1 MSNAWDKTV
10 DFLVV
15 GSGAGGML
23 GSTFAAMNRQ
33 ETLVIEKSDLW
44 GGTSATSGGAI
55 WVPNSPVAI
64 AQGFQ
69 DSPEEAFKYIR
80 ALSADHVPDS
90 LISAYVQYSPDMLQW
105 VHDNTPVRFA
115 SIPYTDYHA
124 ELPGGKEGYRT
135 HLATEFDGRLLGEDV
150 QTLRPAS
157 PAASLLGKIAWKFTE
172 TTTLLYRPK
181 GWWITAAKMFLRY
194 YGDIPQRLRSKK
206 DRFLTLGNCL
216 MGGLRYAHKKAG
228 GQLWLNT
235 RMLELIY
242 ENGRVTGAKVLKDG
256 KELRIGARK
265 GVLLSTGG
273 FERNPSMR
281 AEHLKGSPE
290 PVRSGSQINNTG
302 DSIVAG
308 KAIGA
313 SVASLDSAWWGPVW
327 SIPGEDRGRLATI
340 ERALPHC
347 IIVDQNGHRFLNEA
361 ASYHITG
368 GHMREHNL
376 KTGAA
381 YPCWFIFDANY
392 RWKYPTGP
400 LLPMIPDWA
409 HPSNVQASFK
419 KADSV
424 VELAAKIGMSAAA
437 LKGTV
442 DRFNRF
448 ALQGK
453 DEDFGRGDA
462 SYDKFYGDP
471 RMQPNPSLG
480 QIVKAP
486 FYAMPIYPGDIGSNG
501 GLVINEHGQVMS
513 ESGAPIPGLYAAG
526 NTTASV
532 MGRSYPG
539 AGATLGP
546 AMTFGYLAARHAAGV
561 NA

>member
-1 MSNAWDKTV
+1 MSIAWDKTV

-23 GSTFAAMNRQ
+23 GSTFAALNRQ

-44 GGTSATSGGAI
+44 GGTSATSGGGI
-55 WVPNSPVAI
+55 WIPNSPVAI

-69 DSPEEAFKYIR
+69 DSHEEAFKYIR

-90 LISAYVQYSPDMLQW
+90 LINAYVQYSPDMLQW

-135 HLATEFDGRLLGEDV
+135 HLAMEFDGKLLGEDV

-157 PAASLLGKIAWKFTE
+157 PAASLLGKIGWKFTE
-172 TTTLLYRPK
+172 TTALLYRPK
-181 GWWITAAKMFLRY
+181 GWWITAAKMLLRY

-216 MGGLRYAHKKAG
+216 MGGLRYAHKNAG
-228 GQLWLNT
+228 GELWLNT
-235 RMLELIY
+235 KMLELVY

-273 FERNPSMR
+273 FERNPAMR
-281 AEHLKGSPE
+281 AENLKGSPE
-290 PVRSGSQINNTG
+290 AVRSGSQINNTG
-302 DSIVAG
+302 DSIIAG
-308 KAIGA
+308 QAIGA
-313 SVASLDSAWWGPVW
+313 AIANMDSAWWGPVW

-340 ERALPHC
+340 ERALPHS

-361 ASYHITG
+361 ASYHIVG
-368 GHMREHNL
+368 GQIREHNL

-381 YPCWFIFDANY
+381 YPTYFIFDANY

-419 KADSV
+419 KADSI
-424 VELAAKIGMSAAA
+424 VELAAKLGMSAAT

-442 DRFNRF
+442 DRFNKF
-448 ALQGK
+448 AAQGK

-480 QIVKAP
+480 QLVKAP
-486 FYAMPIYPGDIGSNG
+486 FYAMPLYPGDIGSNG
-501 GLVINEHGQVMS
+501 GLVINENGQVMS
-513 ESGAPIPGLYAAG
+513 ESGEPIPGLYAAG

-532 MGRSYPG
+532 MGKSYPG

-546 AMTFGYLAARHAAGV
+546 AMTFGYLAARHAAGI